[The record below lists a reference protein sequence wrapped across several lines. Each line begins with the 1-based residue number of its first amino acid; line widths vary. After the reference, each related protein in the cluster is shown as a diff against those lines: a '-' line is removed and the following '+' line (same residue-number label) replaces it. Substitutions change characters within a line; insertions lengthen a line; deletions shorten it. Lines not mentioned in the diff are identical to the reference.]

1 MKSRIL
7 VVDDDRS
14 ILELLRLLLESEGYQ
29 VQAFDSAA
37 AALKDALSRPPDAAV
52 IDLMMPGMNG
62 LDLIRALRY
71 DPRTRTLP
79 ILVCSAYSGDLPRSL
94 LDLKQDRVLYLRKP
108 FHIQELLDAVGR
120 LTARPRERLCSNGR
134 RAPRKPPASTPAP
147 TRRRVGSGSRS

>member
-62 LDLIRALRY
+62 LDLIQALRY
-71 DPRTRTLP
+71 DPRTCILP

-94 LDLKQDRVLYLRKP
+94 LDPERDRVLYLRKP
-108 FHIQELLDAVGR
+108 FHIQELLDAVSR
-120 LTARPRERLCSNGR
+120 LITRPRRRPCSNGR
-134 RAPRKPPASTPAP
+134 RTPRKPPTDTPAP
-147 TRRRVGSGSRS
+147 ARRKAGSGSRS